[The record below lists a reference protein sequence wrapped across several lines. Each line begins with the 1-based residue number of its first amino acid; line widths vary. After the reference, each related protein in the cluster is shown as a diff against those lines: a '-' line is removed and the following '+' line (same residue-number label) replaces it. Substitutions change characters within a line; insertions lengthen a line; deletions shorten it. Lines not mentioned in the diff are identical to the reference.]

1 MVNFFDSPSR
11 LGKLYI
17 SYPMIESLY
26 DTYKYKDQDF
36 NNRIITIEEGS
47 NFKSQLSNY
56 DCLTYDEKLIS
67 HTLGDKDTD
76 IDTELLLFKQK
87 KLEETKQKVLENWKL
102 VIRLTIQKVLYICSE
117 TDLSK
122 TNQAIIFKNQLE
134 KYILTNNSIAVLNS
148 FPIFLKEY
156 FIDL

>member
-148 FPIFLKEY
+148 FPLFLTEY